1 LNESMEMEAQIGATE
16 TQLRAA
22 RSVGS
27 AFSSTSSEW
36 CFDMLVFRVGM
47 PSTTKQKIMYAPL
60 VPFLSLR
67 GSLTK
72 NEGQLQQ
79 NWQLDPTIDARNVWR
94 TAVSDAD
101 CGRRSKNE

>member
-1 LNESMEMEAQIGATE
+1 VLEVHFHQHPVNVVLICQY
-16 TQLRAA
+16 
-22 RSVGS
+22 
-27 AFSSTSSEW
+27 SE
-36 CFDMLVFRVGM
+36 VGM
-47 PSTTKQKIMYAPL
+47 PSTTKQKIMHAPF

-79 NWQLDPTIDARNVWR
+79 NRQLDPTVDARNVWR